1 LFLRK
6 IATRAA
12 AVVLLLFV
20 SFVSASE
27 AYGESPPAA
36 PAIETESANESVG
49 QNSSVATPGSV
60 VKIVDVTNLRSGP
73 GLDYE
78 IVGKAVPGVTLPIVN
93 TEGDWYVVPLPSG
106 DRAYVA
112 SWVVETE
119 NPLRYVV
126 FVDTTNLRSGPGL
139 DYDIVGKAAPGDT
152 LLIAAVEGD
161 WYLVSLADGNR
172 AYVANWVVKTNL
184 DEGDVPKVYIYHTHN
199 RESWKNVARNAKG
212 SSVDDPEINI
222 TLVGGHLGEML
233 NKAGIRSLVE
243 TTDFAERLRV
253 QKLGFSQS
261 YAESRK
267 AISKAKKA
275 NPSLAYFFDI
285 HRDADVPR
293 KNTTVAIKGKNYAR
307 ILFVIGTA
315 HPNHAANQKLAEELN
330 KRLNKKYPGLSRG
343 VISKSAHQG
352 NGEYNQS
359 LSPGSL
365 LLEIGGANNTL
376 EESRLA
382 AEAFAD
388 VFSAYYKS
396 LKVK

>member
-1 LFLRK
+1 MFYRK
-6 IATRAA
+6 IATSAVV
-12 AVVLLLFV
+12 VVLLLFV
-20 SFVSASE
+20 SFAP
-27 AYGESPPAA
+27 AYGEAAQPAA
-36 PAIETESANESVG
+36 PAIDADSAGE
-49 QNSSVATPGSV
+49 QTVAADLADSGSI
-60 VKIVDVTNLRSGP
+60 VKIVDITNLRSGP

-78 IVGKAVPGVTLPIVN
+78 VVGKAVPGVTLPIVK

-106 DRAYVA
+106 ERAYVA

-119 NPLRYVV
+119 TPLREVV

-139 DYDIVGKAAPGDT
+139 DQSIVGKAAPGDT
-152 LLIAAVEGD
+152 LPIAAVEGD
-161 WYLVSLADGNR
+161 WYLVTLPGGDQ
-172 AYVANWVVKTNL
+172 AYVANWVVRTNL
-184 DEGDVPKVYIYHTHN
+184 DERETPKVYIYHTHN

-212 SSVDDPEINI
+212 SSIDDPEINI
-222 TLVGGHLGEML
+222 TLVGGHLGEKL

-243 TTDFAERLRV
+243 TADFAERLSI

-261 YAESRK
+261 YAESK
-267 AISKAKKA
+267 KSVSKAMKA

-293 KNTTVAIKGKNYAR
+293 KTTTVTIKGKSYAR

-315 HPNHAANQKLAEELN
+315 HPNHAANKKLAEELN

-388 VFSAYYKS
+388 VFSEYYQSIKQKS
-396 LKVK
+396 KV